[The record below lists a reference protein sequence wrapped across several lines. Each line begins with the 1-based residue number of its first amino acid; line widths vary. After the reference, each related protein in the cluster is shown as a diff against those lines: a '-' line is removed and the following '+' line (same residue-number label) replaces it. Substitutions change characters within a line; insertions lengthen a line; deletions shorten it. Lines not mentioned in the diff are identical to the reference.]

1 MMEKKVDKTK
11 SNKKGTASA
20 KKTST
25 AKKATT
31 TKKVVKPEVK
41 KDEVKEI
48 KKDTSVKQE
57 TIKNEKIPN
66 TKVTESNDDFSGDE
80 IRKLLIII
88 GAVCAVMLSFY
99 FITEFVIKNK
109 KDKSEEN
116 DKPVTEAVI
125 QYEQIV
131 MGELFKQNEN
141 DYYVLAFVEDDPMLD
156 VYTNYMKLYS
166 EKEGAAKF
174 YKVNLSDSFNKKYL
188 ADEAYVEGSDA
199 SKIRVKGTTLIR
211 VKEYAV
217 ATSYQDYDAITG
229 KFKRLIG

>member
-1 MMEKKVDKTK
+1 MEKKVSKAK

-20 KKTST
+20 KKTSN
-25 AKKATT
+25 AKKVNN

-41 KDEVKEI
+41 KDEIKEI
-48 KKDTSVKQE
+48 KKDTSVKE
-57 TIKNEKIPN
+57 TIKEEKVSK
-66 TKVTESNDDFSGDE
+66 TKPVENNDDFGGDE

-109 KDKSEEN
+109 KDKTEET
-116 DKPVTEAVI
+116 DKPATETVI

-131 MGELFKQNEN
+131 MGEIFKQNEN